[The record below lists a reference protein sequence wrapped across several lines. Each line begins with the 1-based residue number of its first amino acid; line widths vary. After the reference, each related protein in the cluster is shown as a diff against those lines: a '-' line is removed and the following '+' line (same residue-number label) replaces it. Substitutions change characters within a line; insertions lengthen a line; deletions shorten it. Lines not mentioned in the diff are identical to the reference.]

1 MDESQPNGFSLVKRP
16 HGCDFSSKPPTKNS
30 LDRLDEPGVSTAAP
44 SSASAPAL
52 RVTHQARCGTI
63 GSWGQSYSA
72 GPLCEATGRGKH
84 YSHPRTLKSTATQ
97 GGGTSPTP
105 VRRYG
110 PDRERML
117 IAWLMRSR
125 SSTATLKSRVVCRFS
140 AARGCRFRRCS
151 TTWKGER
158 HSTSSSISFRRSQS
172 NRHSPL
178 SIWLG
183 ISFWPVR
190 VLLDENLPRSLV
202 TELTGHEVSTVQAA
216 GWSGTTNGELLRL
229 AQGSFDVLLSMDRG
243 LQHQQ
248 DQTSVERFS
257 DLTRSAS
264 RGRCCP
270 PGDMASRAARRRR
283 GRRTIPTAVSS
294 HGTTT
299 LREYC
304 DATTGARD
312 DQL

>member
-16 HGCDFSSKPPTKNS
+16 HGCDFSSKTPTKNS

-84 YSHPRTLKSTATQ
+84 YSHPRTLKPTATQ

-125 SSTATLKSRVVCRFS
+125 SSTATLKSLGYAGFPRHAGAGSDAVRLLG
-140 AARGCRFRRCS
+140 RGRDTRPVPRS
-151 TTWKGER
+151 VSVGLKATGT
-158 HSTSSSISFRRSQS
+158 RRS
-172 NRHSPL
+172 
-178 SIWLG
+178 
-183 ISFWPVR
+183 
-190 VLLDENLPRSLV
+190 RSGS
-202 TELTGHEVSTVQAA
+202 EFR
-216 GWSGTTNGELLRL
+216 SGLC
-229 AQGSFDVLLSMDRG
+229 AFC
-243 LQHQQ
+243 
-248 DQTSVERFS
+248 
-257 DLTRSAS
+257 LTRIC
-264 RGRCCP
+264 R
-270 PGDMASRAARRRR
+270 
-283 GRRTIPTAVSS
+283 VHSS
-294 HGTTT
+294 PS
-299 LREYC
+299 
-304 DATTGARD
+304 
-312 DQL
+312 